1 MKKNEKIYGQA
12 KIKLYSSN
20 CEGCPARSKAPD
32 LRSGFEGIR
41 GFESHPPHL
50 IKVLHIYILYANALY
65 VHKRFFKNCL
75 D

>member
-1 MKKNEKIYGQA
+1 MKKHEEISGQEKI
-12 KIKLYSSN
+12 KIYSSI

-50 IKVLHIYILYANALY
+50 VKLSISQIFVL
-65 VHKRFFKNCL
+65 
-75 D
+75 